1 MISAGIDCGA
11 KHTKTVIMEEGR
23 IVGKAKLLTGFDQA
37 KSVKTAFH
45 EALEAAGLA
54 RCELERI
61 GGTGSGKN
69 LVQMADVHVN
79 EVKAMAKGA
88 RYFFPNCRTAVD
100 VGAEEARAVSC
111 DEDGNVL
118 DFAVNERCA
127 AGAGAFIEAMAR
139 ALEVDVEEMGR
150 MCLQSERDIP
160 MNAQCV
166 IFAETEVIGLIHAR
180 TPKPDISRAIHNA
193 IASRIVSM
201 TRRIGLNE
209 DVVLIGGVARNP
221 GFLSAVRRGSDLEAI
236 CVPEDPE
243 YGAAV
248 GAAVA
253 AGR

>member
-11 KHTKTVIMEEGR
+11 KYTKTIIMEEGR
-23 IVGKAKLLTGFDQA
+23 IIGKSKVLTGFDQGKA
-37 KSVKTAFH
+37 VGEAFH
-45 EALEAAGLA
+45 EALEASGLA
-54 RCELERI
+54 KDKIERI
-61 GGTGSGKN
+61 GGTGPGKY
-69 LVQMADVHVN
+69 LVQMAEVRVN

-88 RYFFPNCRTAVD
+88 RYFFPHCRTAVD

-111 DEDGNVL
+111 DENGSVL

-139 ALEVDVEEMGR
+139 ALEVNVEEMGR
-150 MCLQSERDIP
+150 MCLRSETDIP

-209 DVVLIGGVARNP
+209 DVVLMGGVARNP
-221 GFLSAVRRGSDLEAI
+221 GFLNAVRRESDLEAI
-236 CVPEDPE
+236 YVPEDPE

-253 AGR
+253 AAR